1 MNIRLKAN
9 HNKDNRLLCK
19 KHRMF
24 RPGLKKITKLIFQLV
39 SFFRLGVLNE
49 SEQKKRAYPFST
61 VM

>member
-24 RPGLKKITKLIFQLV
+24 RPGLKKIIKIIFQLV

-49 SEQKKRAYPFST
+49 SEQKKRA
-61 VM
+61 